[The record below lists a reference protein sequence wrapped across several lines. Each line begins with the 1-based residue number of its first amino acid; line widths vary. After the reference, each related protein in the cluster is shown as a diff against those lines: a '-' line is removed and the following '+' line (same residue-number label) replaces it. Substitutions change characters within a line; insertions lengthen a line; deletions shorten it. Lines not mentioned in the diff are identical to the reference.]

1 MNTGFTR
8 NHPIT
13 QLVFFVSVIGVNM
26 IILHPVFLLISF
38 IGGASYICCIS
49 GFGKMFKLLG
59 FNSVTALMIIIIN
72 PLISHG
78 GVTVLTYLP
87 DGNPLTLE
95 SIIFGCAAAV
105 LMTVMINWFSC
116 INKLMTSDRIIYLF
130 GKPAP
135 KLALLISM
143 VLNFSGKLSAHY
155 KEVKDARE
163 CLYRA
168 SGKKGL
174 IARLRNSVTV
184 FSSIIQWSLEN
195 SVDTADSMISRG
207 YGSGKR
213 TSFDLFMFRKQDIVV
228 TALFLV
234 IDVYIIYSYINDMIS
249 FSYYPVFTIGINST
263 GAYIAFVLF
272 FILCMTPYLTEKRE
286 ARKWKYLQSRI

>member
-49 GFGKMFKLLG
+49 GFGKMFTL
-59 FNSVTALMIIIIN
+59 
-72 PLISHG
+72 
-78 GVTVLTYLP
+78 
-87 DGNPLTLE
+87 LE

-207 YGSGKR
+207 YCSGKR